1 MNATELERLLEAVR
15 AGAVPVADAA
25 RRLCAV
31 PASAD
36 LGFATIDHH
45 RELRQG
51 HPEIVY
57 APGKTPAQVAAIAA
71 GIAGRSGRVLV
82 TRADAAQAAAVVSAL
97 PDAEYREVSGTI
109 ARLPPGRALRDGVAI
124 VSAGTADQ
132 AAAEETD
139 VVCRYL
145 GERAMVFRDVG
156 VAGLHRLM
164 AHAAELRRAR
174 VVIAVAGMEGAL
186 ASVVGGLVGVPVVAL
201 PTSVGYG
208 TGAGGVAA
216 LLSMLN
222 SCAAN
227 VCTVNIDDG
236 VGAAVVAHLINAAG
250 RESQPRG

>member
-1 MNATELERLLEAVR
+1 VYRAEARTILRLREDHR
-15 AGAVPVADAA
+15 A
-25 RRLCAV
+25 R
-31 PASAD
+31 
-36 LGFATIDHH
+36 T
-45 RELRQG
+45 
-51 HPEIVY
+51 
-57 APGKTPAQVAAIAA
+57 
-71 GIAGRSGRVLV
+71 
-82 TRADAAQAAAVVSAL
+82 
-97 PDAEYREVSGTI
+97 
-109 ARLPPGRALRDGVAI
+109 GVAI

-132 AAAEETD
+132 AAADETLD
-139 VVCRYL
+139 TCRYL
-145 GERAMVFRDVG
+145 GEEPEIFRDVG

-164 AHAAELRRAR
+164 ARAEELRRAR